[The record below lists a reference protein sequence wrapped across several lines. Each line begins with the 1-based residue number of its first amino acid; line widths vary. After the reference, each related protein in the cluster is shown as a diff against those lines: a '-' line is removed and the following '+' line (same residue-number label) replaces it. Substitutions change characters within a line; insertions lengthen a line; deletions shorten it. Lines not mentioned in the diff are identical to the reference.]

1 MEFHCNLCSVR
12 LNTFEDPPLPDSA
25 KGFFADCK
33 KHIFCESCK
42 EKIKPQ
48 CLICKEPAE
57 FMEIR
62 KNMRTEY
69 RFYFKS
75 LVNIGQLLNSV
86 ENFQEVQENV
96 PFKKLQSIQDK
107 VMQETD
113 EIAEKQKE
121 LDRERGKNLRK
132 QHYLKG
138 MQERLSE
145 YR

>member
-1 MEFHCNLCSVR
+1 
-12 LNTFEDPPLPDSA
+12 
-25 KGFFADCK
+25 
-33 KHIFCESCK
+33 
-42 EKIKPQ
+42 
-48 CLICKEPAE
+48 
-57 FMEIR
+57 MEIR

-96 PFKKLQSIQDK
+96 PSKKLQSIQDK
-107 VMQETD
+107 VMQEVD